1 MRPTVRQLRRGRI
14 VLTGSENRR
23 TVLLA
28 IATNLAVGIAKLFAG
43 LTTGSSAMLA
53 ESFHS
58 MADTGN
64 EVLLLVA
71 QWRNE
76 DPPDERHPLGHG
88 RETYFWALL
97 ASLGVFVTGA
107 GLSLR
112 EGIDQLR
119 DPTEATHFRVAYVVL
134 VISLAFDSVSLIQA
148 YRQLKR
154 EADILDRDFFEHVHL
169 TSDPIL
175 RAVFAEDSAAIAGNI
190 IALVGIGLHQV
201 TGSTV
206 PDGISAILIAILLGY
221 VAIDLTMKNRD
232 FIIGREVPA
241 PLRQTVREVI
251 ASRPGIV
258 AVSELIVT
266 FLGPRRVWV
275 VARVDIDDRLS
286 GAQVKEVIG
295 ATEGELK
302 RESPYIVRVDLTPSG
317 IR

>member
-71 QWRNE
+71 QWRSE

-107 GLSLR
+107 LLSLR
-112 EGIDQLR
+112 EGIGQLR
-119 DPTEATHFRVAYVVL
+119 HPTEATLFSVAYVVL
-134 VISLAFDSVSLIQA
+134 LISLAFDSVSLIQA
-148 YRQLKR
+148 YRHLKR
-154 EADILDRDFFEHVHL
+154 EAAVLDRDFLEHLDL
-169 TSDPIL
+169 TSDPVV
-175 RAVFAEDSAAIAGNI
+175 RAVFFEDSAAIAGNF
-190 IALVGIGLHQV
+190 IALIGIGLHQM
-201 TGSTV
+201 TASTV
-206 PDGISAILIAILLGY
+206 PDGIAAILIALLLGY
-221 VAIDLTMKNRD
+221 VAIDLMLKNRD
-232 FIIGREVPA
+232 FIIGREVPE
-241 PLRQTVREVI
+241 PLRKIVREVI
-251 ASRPGIV
+251 ASRPGII
-258 AVSELIVT
+258 AVGELVVT

-286 GAQVKEVIG
+286 GAQVKEVPG

-302 RESPYIVRVDLTPSG
+302 RESPYIVRVDLTPSA

>member
-28 IATNLAVGIAKLFAG
+28 IATNLAVGIAKLVAG

-64 EVLLLVA
+64 ELLLLVA
-71 QWRNE
+71 QWRSE

-107 GLSLR
+107 LLSLR
-112 EGIDQLR
+112 EGVDQLR
-119 DPTEATHFRVAYVVL
+119 HPAEAGHFRVAYIVL
-134 VISLAFDSVSLIQA
+134 LISLAFDSVSLIQA
-148 YRQLKR
+148 YRHLKR
-154 EADILDRDFFEHVHL
+154 EAAVLDREFFEHLDL
-169 TSDPIL
+169 TSDPVV
-175 RAVFAEDSAAIAGNI
+175 RAVFFEDSAAIGGNL
-190 IALVGIGLHQV
+190 IALVGIGLHQM

-206 PDGISAILIAILLGY
+206 PDGVAAILIALLLGY
-221 VAIDLTMKNRD
+221 VAIDLMLKNRD

-241 PLRQTVREVI
+241 PLRQRVREVI

-258 AVSELIVT
+258 AVGELVVT

>member
-43 LTTGSSAMLA
+43 LTTASSAMLA

-64 EVLLLVA
+64 ELLLLVA
-71 QWRNE
+71 QWRSE

-97 ASLGVFVTGA
+97 ASLGVFVTGTL
-107 GLSLR
+107 LSLR

-119 DPTEATHFRVAYVVL
+119 HPTEATHFRVAYVVL
-134 VISLAFDSVSLIQA
+134 LISLVFDSVSLIQA
-148 YRQLKR
+148 YRHLKR
-154 EADILDRDFFEHVHL
+154 EATVLERDFFEHVEL
-169 TSDPIL
+169 TSDPVV
-175 RAVFAEDSAAIAGNI
+175 RAVFFEDSAAIAGNL
-190 IALVGIGLHQV
+190 IALIGIGLHQM

-206 PDGISAILIAILLGY
+206 PDGIAAILIAVLLGY
-221 VAIDLTMKNRD
+221 VAIDLMMKNRD

-241 PLRQTVREVI
+241 PLRQIVREVI

-258 AVSELIVT
+258 AVGELVVT

-286 GAQVKEVIG
+286 GAQVKEVLG

-302 RESPYIVRVDLTPSG
+302 RESPYIVRVDLTPSA

>member
-1 MRPTVRQLRRGRI
+1 MRPSVRQLRRGRI

-28 IATNLAVGIAKLFAG
+28 IATNLIVGIAKLVAG
-43 LTTGSSAMLA
+43 LTTRSSAMLA

-71 QWRNE
+71 QWRSE

-119 DPTEATHFRVAYVVL
+119 HPTEAALFGVAYVVL
-134 VISLAFDSVSLIQA
+134 LISLVFDSVSLIQA

-154 EADILDRDFFEHVHL
+154 EAAVLDRDFFEHLDL
-169 TSDPIL
+169 TSDPIV
-175 RAVFAEDSAAIAGNI
+175 RAVFFEDSAAMTGNL
-190 IALVGIGLHQV
+190 IALVGIGLHQM

-206 PDGISAILIAILLGY
+206 PDGIAAILIALLLGY
-221 VAIDLTMKNRD
+221 VAIDLMLKNRD
-232 FIIGREVPA
+232 FIIGREIPA
-241 PLRQTVREVI
+241 PLGQRVREII
-251 ASRPGIV
+251 ASRPGIA
-258 AVSELIVT
+258 AVNELVVT

-286 GAQVKEVIG
+286 GAQVKEVMAAID
-295 ATEGELK
+295 GELK
-302 RESPYIVRVDLTPSG
+302 RESPYIVRVDITPSS

>member
-28 IATNLAVGIAKLFAG
+28 IATNLAVGIAKLIAG
-43 LTTGSSAMLA
+43 LMTGSSAMLA

-64 EVLLLVA
+64 EALLLVA
-71 QWRNE
+71 QWRSE

-97 ASLGVFVTGA
+97 ASLGVFITGA
-107 GLSLR
+107 VLSFR
-112 EGIDQLR
+112 EGIHQLR
-119 DPTEATHFRVAYVVL
+119 YPTEAERFGVAYIVL
-134 VISLAFDSVSLIQA
+134 LISLAFDSISLIQA
-148 YRQLKR
+148 YRQLKH
-154 EADILDRDFFEHVHL
+154 EAAVLDRKFFEHVDL
-169 TSDPIL
+169 TSDPIV
-175 RAVFAEDSAAIAGNI
+175 RAVFFEDSAAMTGNV
-190 IALVGIGLHQV
+190 IALIGIGLHQL

-206 PDGISAILIAILLGY
+206 PDGGAAILIALLLAY
-221 VAIDLTMKNRD
+221 VAIDLTLKNRD
-232 FIIGREVPA
+232 FIIGREIPV
-241 PLRQTVREVI
+241 PLRNRVREII
-251 ASRPGIV
+251 ASRPGII
-258 AVSELIVT
+258 AVNELIVT

-286 GAQVKEVIG
+286 GAQVKEVLG

>member
-43 LTTGSSAMLA
+43 LTTASSAMLA

-64 EVLLLVA
+64 EVLLLIA
-71 QWRNE
+71 QWRSE
-76 DPPDERHPLGHG
+76 DPPDDRHPLGHG

-112 EGIDQLR
+112 EGIEQLR
-119 DPTEATHFRVAYVVL
+119 HPTEAAHFQVAYVVL
-134 VISLAFDSVSLIQA
+134 LISLVFDSVSLIQA
-148 YRQLKR
+148 YRTLKR
-154 EADILDRDFFEHVHL
+154 EADILERDFFEHVHL
-169 TSDPIL
+169 TSDPIV

-190 IALVGIGLHQV
+190 IALTGIGLHQM

-206 PDGISAILIAILLGY
+206 PDGIAAILIALLLGY
-221 VAIDLTMKNRD
+221 VAIDLMMRNRD

-241 PLRQTVREVI
+241 PLRQVVREVI
-251 ASRPGIV
+251 ASRPGII
-258 AVSELIVT
+258 AVGELIVT

-286 GAQVKEVIG
+286 GAQVKEVLG